1 MEKSEEKRGKLVK
14 RIQCVPFLKDKDSY
28 FVGCMT
34 NPLEGINGYKNSGVS
49 YSDVK

>member
-14 RIQCVPFLKDKDSY
+14 KIKCVPFFKDSY